1 MSGLD
6 KRVYEI
12 HGKVMNMFM
21 GNQCYDVD
29 PPLVMDCVKNA
40 LSDIGLNVKEIMF
53 FDIDGNVTQDINNAK
68 YMRVV
73 ATSNGINGRQIFTFA
88 LIKYRGKYKVLYLQ
102 SAVYED

>member
-1 MSGLD
+1 M
-6 KRVYEI
+6 

-40 LSDIGLNVKEIMF
+40 LTSIGLNVEEIMF
-53 FDIDGNVTQDINNAK
+53 FDIDGNVSQDIDNAR
-68 YMRVV
+68 YVRAV
-73 ATSNGINGRQIFTFA
+73 ATSNEINGKQIFTFA

-102 SAVYED
+102 SAVEER